1 MQDIVEAIDG
11 ITSSPTAP
19 DPTFVRRDRESLT
32 GIKCGDVL
40 DSGKRNLT
48 GMTSFFNERMQ
59 SSRYFG
65 DAQMT
70 PARCAQWKLPA
81 KERYDGDFKVR
92 TKTGVMV
99 INNSYDPITPLS
111 SARNL
116 TSLLEGSFTTPRR
129 CLRGRSNLSSLYE
142 PTANPN
148 ISTLPKPN
156 SQFVLLKLFKSIST
170 RVFFLGQ
177 MLNELS
183 TFPPFSKK
191 TGWEEVM
198 DETKAVGDKTT
209 SQEAKVME
217 SRCQLYIFG
226 HCILDRQSF
235 GCFRV
240 A

>member
-116 TSLLEGSFTTPRR
+116 TSLLEGSSLLHQDGAYGVGPIYLHCTNLLLTPTSARPTSAHYPSPI
-129 CLRGRSNLSSLYE
+129 LNLY
-142 PTANPN
+142 
-148 ISTLPKPN
+148 
-156 SQFVLLKLFKSIST
+156 
-170 RVFFLGQ
+170 
-177 MLNELS
+177 
-183 TFPPFSKK
+183 
-191 TGWEEVM
+191 
-198 DETKAVGDKTT
+198 
-209 SQEAKVME
+209 
-217 SRCQLYIFG
+217 C
-226 HCILDRQSF
+226 
-235 GCFRV
+235 
-240 A
+240 